1 MFRNLFNENLLNHE
15 EETTLLQPG
24 EVKPVTYNP
33 SFFELTEDNGNIYIV
48 SGCILSYFVFT
59 DSEDMMHTPKPSP
72 FDVDLNTPKIQEDAQ
87 DPMKRFFKK

>member
-1 MFRNLFNENLLNHE
+1 MFNENLLNHE

-33 SFFELTEDNGNIYIV
+33 SFFELTEDNGNNSINPGRIHPELF
-48 SGCILSYFVFT
+48 CLA

-72 FDVDLNTPKIQEDAQ
+72 FDVDLNTPQIQEDAQ

>member
-48 SGCILSYFVFT
+48 S
-59 DSEDMMHTPKPSP
+59 E
-72 FDVDLNTPKIQEDAQ
+72 
-87 DPMKRFFKK
+87 